1 MPQQASQQGPHSLGE
16 AFKDFSRLYPR
27 EIVYPIFRLLER
39 VALYFP
45 ILESQEAIDA
55 FVWIVGRLQTQTVAK
70 EQAAVTARNR
80 SPKRLQTP
88 VLRALRHT
96 RDFYFKDVR
105 QNFNDDV
112 MQRIPRW
119 GKEVQTLPVYK
130 GKIDTPHPVT
140 LAWEYDSIRR
150 ACDLIKKEVGFSG
163 WTKFAE
169 QIRDGLGGQV
179 VFPLWPKGTT
189 IAVDVPEIATAVE
202 AALTFLGA
210 RTGLSGER
218 LRKLIQE
225 GNRFF
230 PEQAT
235 MMLQER
241 WEKAYINPKLGI
253 LRAVRLPEENAT
265 EFDIEEALEFGGFE
279 MEWLFPVPW
288 PTVK

>member
-55 FVWIVGRLQTQTVAK
+55 FFWIVGRLQTQTVAK

-130 GKIDTPHPVT
+130 GKIDTPHP
-140 LAWEYDSIRR
+140 
-150 ACDLIKKEVGFSG
+150 
-163 WTKFAE
+163 
-169 QIRDGLGGQV
+169 
-179 VFPLWPKGTT
+179 
-189 IAVDVPEIATAVE
+189 
-202 AALTFLGA
+202 
-210 RTGLSGER
+210 
-218 LRKLIQE
+218 
-225 GNRFF
+225 
-230 PEQAT
+230 
-235 MMLQER
+235 
-241 WEKAYINPKLGI
+241 
-253 LRAVRLPEENAT
+253 
-265 EFDIEEALEFGGFE
+265 
-279 MEWLFPVPW
+279 
-288 PTVK
+288 